1 MVFTLSCAVIKQIDT
16 VRSTLNVKTKYT
28 PTVMTAQEEKTGN
41 LLENTVPSL
50 DLNKAVQD
58 MIFVPTS
65 NEKETTETPTDIV
78 EPTSS
83 GDVTSSITALP
94 DQITVELITKYLTP
108 EDKSRIATKILSSK
122 LQDKEFKLP
131 QYTDA
136 PEAMC
141 DVCEMPKLA
150 TKNGTIP
157 DECVVCDAL
166 YKKILKRAKKEEKK
180 KKAEEV
186 EAATDVNEKKSRMR
200 AKEYEMER
208 KQAKEWLRREKYRGM
223 DWSASVPS
231 TVRMP
236 ADVYRASR
244 RKERRDA
251 AKSSNCSSGTDSSPI
266 QKEQD
271 EECRVLSPAS
281 SSDDSSAYDNLLDDE
296 CVRELQ
302 RKIHGSPFPIK
313 NGEEPSDGDKEETKG
328 RSVKKENDAGVSYE
342 EISQL
347 YEEFEKEHKDV
358 VEYARQRVGHRSGGR
373 SSNRQDMSRRIR
385 SSSAPSVSS
394 FSESRDYEERR
405 YYGRDHRH
413 REYYHNYDSSDSMS
427 ELSYERDYHYRRG
440 PRYSSRGRYVDKER
454 RSRRR
459 PRGYRSQRHEHSRY
473 HMKLD
478 DSYSDEYLPRRRTR
492 GARGT
497 LTLKDLLDSG
507 RMRGGELSFDFY

>member
-1 MVFTLSCAVIKQIDT
+1 MVFTLSYVVIKQIDT
-16 VRSTLNVKTKYT
+16 VRSTLNVTTKYT
-28 PTVMTAQEEKTGN
+28 PTVMTTQEEKTDI
-41 LLENTVPSL
+41 LLENTVPKGI

-58 MIFVPTS
+58 IIFVPTS
-65 NEKETTETPTDIV
+65 NEKEALETQTTDNV

-83 GDVTSSITALP
+83 GDVTSSTTALP
-94 DQITVELITKYLTP
+94 AQITVELIAKYLTP
-108 EDKSRIATKILSSK
+108 EDKSRIATKVLSSK
-122 LQDKEFKLP
+122 LQAKEFKLP
-131 QYTDA
+131 QYTNA

-157 DECVVCDAL
+157 DECFVCDAL
-166 YKKILKRAKKEEKK
+166 YKKIVKRAKKEEKM
-180 KKAEEV
+180 KKAAEV

-231 TVRMP
+231 IV
-236 ADVYRASR
+236 RASR

-266 QKEQD
+266 QKELED
-271 EECRVLSPAS
+271 ECRVLSTAS
-281 SSDDSSAYDNLLDDE
+281 YSDDSSAISAENGKKILTNEEKDEYDDLLDDE

-313 NGEEPSDGDKEETKG
+313 NGTDPTDGKSEMKTKG
-328 RSVKKENDAGVSYE
+328 SGVSKKENDAGVSYE

-358 VEYARQRVGHRSGGR
+358 VDYARQRVGHRSGGR
-373 SSNRQDMSRRIR
+373 SSNRQEDSRRIR

-405 YYGRDHRH
+405 YYGRDRRH
-413 REYYHNYDSSDSMS
+413 RDHHNYDSSDSMS
-427 ELSYERDYHYRRG
+427 ELSYERDYHYRHG
-440 PRYSSRGRYVDKER
+440 PRYSSHGGRYVDKER

-459 PRGYRSQRHEHSRY
+459 PRGYRSHRHEHSSY

-492 GARGT
+492 GARGA
-497 LTLKDLLDSG
+497 
-507 RMRGGELSFDFY
+507 RER